1 MVEKV
6 ECFIRRLWWKAYH
19 FCKEN
24 GQDDNRR
31 FTNFAFKNSAALPQN
46 EYLNAFE
53 NDMYEMIRKIEFI
66 EIRNDFQDKL
76 KQDLHK
82 CITICR

>member
-6 ECFIRRLWWKAYH
+6 ECFIRKLRWKAYH

-24 GQDDNRR
+24 GQDVNRR
-31 FTNFAFKNSAALPQN
+31 FTNFGFTTPATLPQN
-46 EYLNAFE
+46 KYLDAFE

-66 EIRNDFQDKL
+66 KVRNIFRDKL
-76 KQDLHK
+76 KQDLE
-82 CITICR
+82 TIRS

>member
-6 ECFIRRLWWKAYH
+6 ECFIRRLRRKAYH

-31 FTNFAFKNSAALPQN
+31 FTNFGFTAPATPPKN

-53 NDMYEMIRKIEFI
+53 NDMY
-66 EIRNDFQDKL
+66 
-76 KQDLHK
+76 
-82 CITICR
+82 